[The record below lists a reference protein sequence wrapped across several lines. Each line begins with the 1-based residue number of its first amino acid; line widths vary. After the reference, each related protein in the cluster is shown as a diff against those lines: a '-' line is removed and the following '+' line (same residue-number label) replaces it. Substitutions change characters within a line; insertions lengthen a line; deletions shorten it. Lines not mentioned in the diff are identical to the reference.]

1 MNDDFDELDRALF
14 ALPLEAPPPGLR
26 QSILNATVY
35 ARAQAAAGPEIR
47 TWELVVVGI
56 ALAAATWLIL
66 SLLASKGFA
75 AAFDADLLGAG
86 RAIADPTTLVWL
98 GAGGAVAAWLSFFNA
113 TGLRLPLGGAR
124 S

>member
-1 MNDDFDELDRALF
+1 
-14 ALPLEAPPPGLR
+14 
-26 QSILNATVY
+26 
-35 ARAQAAAGPEIR
+35 
-47 TWELVVVGI
+47 VVVGI